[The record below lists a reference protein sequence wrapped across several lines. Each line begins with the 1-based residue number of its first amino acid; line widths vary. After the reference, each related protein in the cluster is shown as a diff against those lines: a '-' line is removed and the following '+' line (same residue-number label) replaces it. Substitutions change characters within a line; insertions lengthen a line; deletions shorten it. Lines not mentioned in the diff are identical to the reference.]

1 MKKQNF
7 ARPVPPV
14 PFMGQAFCYSGH
26 REEKRASYSQKVKNG
41 QQEVEEMEKV
51 ICRELTWMGWILCGM
66 AGFMELAFVFLVLG
80 ISWRMTP
87 VLVFLFLWLL
97 FSLLSAGAV
106 LEFEEILDR
115 GKAGLSVYSPR
126 SEKLVLEKKYKV

>member
-51 ICRELTWMGWILCGM
+51 I
-66 AGFMELAFVFLVLG
+66 LVLG

-126 SEKLVLEKKYKV
+126 LEKLVLEKKYKV

>member
-1 MKKQNF
+1 
-7 ARPVPPV
+7 
-14 PFMGQAFCYSGH
+14 
-26 REEKRASYSQKVKNG
+26 
-41 QQEVEEMEKV
+41 MEKV

-66 AGFMELAFVFLVLG
+66 AGFMELVFVFLVLG

-126 SEKLVLEKKYKV
+126 LEKLVLEKKYKV